1 KILLSS
7 QAIANIQSICNKP
20 CFLKNGEIVTES
32 SNMEEILAI
41 YRKVNE
47 V

>member
-1 KILLSS
+1 K
-7 QAIANIQSICNKP
+7 A

-41 YRKVNE
+41 YRKLYE